1 MPQRDAWSS
10 PSTGGKSKVKN
21 LNTQQ
26 ITRCTMRIY
35 DPEFSKK
42 MSELYQKVGG
52 NQNDFFLL
60 LMKEGYKSVAP
71 LYSNINL
78 PVVDSVKRMQGDATE
93 EALNEIKTLLLE
105 RSDVETKQIANLADD
120 HESIMKLCSCLY
132 HLLLM
137 SGMSDKNIKEIVE
150 NGGFD
155 GIPMR
160 FKKLRNIP
168 R

>member
-1 MPQRDAWSS
+1 MEAIHD
-10 PSTGGKSKVKN
+10 

-35 DPEFSKK
+35 DPDFAKK
-42 MSELYQKVGG
+42 LSELYRKIGG
-52 NQNDFFLL
+52 NQNDFFVL
-60 LMKEGYKSVAP
+60 LMREGYKSLAP
-71 LYSNINL
+71 LYQDMSI
-78 PVVDSVKRMQGDATE
+78 PVIESVKRMQGDETA
-93 EALNEIKTLLLE
+93 KTLKELKALLLE
-105 RSDVETKQIANLADD
+105 RSDVETKQMANLADD

-160 FKKLRNIP
+160 FKKLR
-168 R
+168 

>member
-10 PSTGGKSKVKN
+10 PSIGGKSKVKN

-78 PVVDSVKRMQGDATE
+78 PVVDSVKRMQGDETTE
-93 EALNEIKTLLLE
+93 TL
-105 RSDVETKQIANLADD
+105 
-120 HESIMKLCSCLY
+120 
-132 HLLLM
+132 
-137 SGMSDKNIKEIVE
+137 KELKSS
-150 NGGFD
+150 FA
-155 GIPMR
+155 
-160 FKKLRNIP
+160 
-168 R
+168 

>member
-1 MPQRDAWSS
+1 MN
-10 PSTGGKSKVKN
+10 N

-42 MSELYQKVGG
+42 MSELYRKVGG

-71 LYSNINL
+71 LYANISL
-78 PVVDSVKRMQGDATE
+78 PVGESVKDSKDQSIDRD
-93 EALNEIKTLLLE
+93 LREIKTLLVE

-137 SGMSDKNIKEIVE
+137 SGMDDKNIKEIVE